1 MQGVAITLAGFVLQ
15 LHSHRLLAGLAAK
28 GQQRQRDSGGAGSSK
43 EPSIVYSI
51 PRGGAF
57 EWVSCPHYAAEV
69 AIYAGLVLLT
79 WPYAA
84 NVPLML
90 AWVVSGGGG

>member
-1 MQGVAITLAGFVLQ
+1 M
-15 LHSHRLLAGLAAK
+15 
-28 GQQRQRDSGGAGSSK
+28 
-43 EPSIVYSI
+43 YSI
-51 PRGGAF
+51 PNGGAF

-79 WPYAA
+79 WPFAA

-90 AWVVSGGGG
+90 AWVVSGDSGGAYCRLGRKTFSRLSEQGKRSRLHTSAFLSPATAQE